1 MEANLDTIEPIE
13 IFAVGVHP
21 TDDGPRE
28 YSHEDLDRIVANF
41 QRLSDPRSGIPLIL
55 EPTVVLGHE
64 EDGDENKFWSDL
76 STGVPSVG
84 VVTRI
89 WKEGDKLLARVEDV
103 LPEIQ
108 EALRKKLYR
117 KVSAE
122 IYDNFEDQGKNY
134 GMALRR
140 IAFLGGEIPQVKQLA
155 DILDRVKKY
164 AERKGK
170 VTHVTFFSE
179 NHMAASCPEKF
190 CQEGPNKGKPGPCPG
205 QYKGGRKPVTDAKAG
220 SVGTQKKAP
229 VDAVKPAK
237 KKPLDVSGKVLDA
250 VSGAINVA
258 PEVAIAGALGF
269 GQVASGL
276 AGNLPL
282 SVGMGAI
289 NAQNAAR
296 LVSGPTINPGVD
308 LRATRDKLVKTMPGK
323 NEVIPK
329 GRTKAGSTTD
339 KARRLY
345 DAARLVA
352 SGRIDTQEKKEMV
365 SKRITKELDG
375 LSDTQVRDVAKKMGI
390 QVTDNPRF
398 DVAMGVLKAQHPGA
412 LARLRAGIRQRTGF
426 SESQDFCE
434 GCEGDCGQKQQ
445 SFFEG
450 YESMDRAQMLEA
462 LQAMGV
468 DTSVIEDATPDA
480 VLEAWLKSVGGG
492 AEEAPAEESFADE
505 EMPVEGEVPAE
516 QPLTPEEEQ
525 QMFADDPMMDPAMAG
540 AADPSMVPQEEE
552 LAQMSCQK
560 KFSERMA
567 RIVKAEVAKAVKRH
581 QIHSDRKETIRQFSE
596 RLVAQGKAIPAMMDR
611 TGGKPTLEDV
621 LHLVAASSVRKF
633 GEKKIDPLKVAMEFF
648 EGLPQIAKF
657 SEFIKS
663 PSKEVVGQ
671 ERTNELLRHS
681 VAGRA
686 ILSKQA

>member
-1 MEANLDTIEPIE
+1 MGKTKTSAREIREGSKAGQAAATQTNTVGNVTEIAKNVTKTPETNSKTTELTESSKYSALSAAWDSTKITKTSE
-13 IFAVGVHP
+13 IFASDNTEEYPSFLENDLGNGISNTDSTIQSVVVKRP
-21 TDDGPRE
+21 TLKNILGNNGKWKELNLPQITYRVVDFIYCKWYGIIPNNYMITLTRSNLPVNDEGLYSLSGPVV
-28 YSHEDLDRIVANF
+28 EDKSKNVETGSFSAKVVAQAITYLGKKTGNS
-41 QRLSDPRSGIPLIL
+41 LSSILGFSGGMRWGAPIEANDAIIESNAIGGSLTLSSFGMSEASANIFTTLTSGIKGSNLAT
-55 EPTVVLGHE
+55 EVTKVFKGLGQ
-64 EDGDENKFWSDL
+64 DL
-76 STGVPSVG
+76 G
-84 VVTRI
+84 
-89 WKEGDKLLARVEDV
+89 KE
-103 LPEIQ
+103 
-108 EALRKKLYR
+108 
-117 KVSAE
+117 
-122 IYDNFEDQGKNY
+122 
-134 GMALRR
+134 
-140 IAFLGGEIPQVKQLA
+140 
-155 DILDRVKKY
+155 
-164 AERKGK
+164 
-170 VTHVTFFSE
+170 
-179 NHMAASCPEKF
+179 
-190 CQEGPNKGKPGPCPG
+190 
-205 QYKGGRKPVTDAKAG
+205 AG

-468 DTSVIEDATPDA
+468 DTSVIDDATPDA

-492 AEEAPAEESFADE
+492 AEEAPAEESFAE
-505 EMPVEGEVPAE
+505 RN
-516 QPLTPEEEQ
+516 
-525 QMFADDPMMDPAMAG
+525 
-540 AADPSMVPQEEE
+540 
-552 LAQMSCQK
+552 CQK
-560 KFSERMA
+560 
-567 RIVKAEVAKAVKRH
+567 
-581 QIHSDRKETIRQFSE
+581 
-596 RLVAQGKAIPAMMDR
+596 
-611 TGGKPTLEDV
+611 
-621 LHLVAASSVRKF
+621 SSPV
-633 GEKKIDPLKVAMEFF
+633 
-648 EGLPQIAKF
+648 
-657 SEFIKS
+657 
-663 PSKEVVGQ
+663 
-671 ERTNELLRHS
+671 
-681 VAGRA
+681 
-686 ILSKQA
+686 